1 MTNREIRPALPARI
15 AAWGI
20 AFLLTVTLTIAAIG
34 GPAAYHRVLTNEELH
49 VRIATDETT
58 ISEQIEKTAGEIREM
73 AEEYSFSADAVIS
86 LLSREEFADIN
97 NQAAGW
103 WTRIVSE
110 GIMNE
115 IPAWKANEQ
124 IISTIY
130 NTLNRADMT
139 DEEREETAKGI
150 ANEIEKTVNRT
161 VIPFRKALVTLAVR
175 YLNRKTDL
183 AGAIR
188 LVSRI
193 PQIAVALCLFFSGLI
208 AFLLG
213 KRIRYSLKY
222 YGAAFAGAGLS
233 TLTGILMIRYIDI
246 SGMIRAS
253 SERLDYQV
261 QLMMKAVETET
272 WICAAALIVLGMICL
287 ICYNHCS
294 GRHDQQ

>member
-49 VRIATDETT
+49 IRIATDETT

-103 WTRIVSE
+103 WTHIVSE

-294 GRHDQQ
+294 GRQDQQ

>member
-49 VRIATDETT
+49 IRIATDETT

-103 WTRIVSE
+103 WTHIVSE

-193 PQIAVALCLFFSGLI
+193 PQIAVALCLLFSGLI

-261 QLMMKAVETET
+261 QSMMKAVETET

>member
-103 WTRIVSE
+103 WTHIVSE

-222 YGAAFAGAGLS
+222 YGASFAGAGLS

-294 GRHDQQ
+294 GRQDQQ

>member
-1 MTNREIRPALPARI
+1 MTNRKIRPALPARI

-34 GPAAYHRVLTNEELH
+34 GPAAYHRVLTDEELH

-58 ISEQIEKTAGEIREM
+58 ISEQIAKTAEEIREM
-73 AEEYSFSADAVIS
+73 AEEYSFSADDVIS

-110 GIMNE
+110 GIMDE
-115 IPAWKANEQ
+115 VPAWKANEQ

-188 LVSRI
+188 LASRI
-193 PQIAVALCLFFSGLI
+193 PQIAVALSLFFSGLI

-261 QLMMKAVETET
+261 QSMMKAVETET

-287 ICYNHCS
+287 ICYNHSS
-294 GRHDQQ
+294 GRQDQQ

>member
-1 MTNREIRPALPARI
+1 MTNREIRPALTARI

-193 PQIAVALCLFFSGLI
+193 PQIAVALSLFFSGLI

-261 QLMMKAVETET
+261 QSMMKAVETET

-294 GRHDQQ
+294 GRQDQQ

>member
-103 WTRIVSE
+103 WTHIVSE

-294 GRHDQQ
+294 GRQDQQ